1 MFPWCYGPCSLVSV
15 SAHLQ
20 NQSSFLVLS
29 WISADTLA
37 RDSEWASWQAAG
49 SWLPWSIGRQV
60 CCWGPQ
66 VSRPVTEGCF
76 QGLRPAIKTC
86 PLAVKSPYPFAMF
99 SATPRVSRC
108 ATLVFWVRMTEAN
121 ISGTQSLRKSN
132 INAVLSF
139 LCRICA
145 WDDLF
150 LVLCSVA
157 WGRGDVSEVKLFL
170 LPFSIFKKLF
180 MLHRGAIIFHLN
192 SRALMTVSAS
202 ANGC

>member
-1 MFPWCYGPCSLVSV
+1 MFPWFYGPCSLVSV
-15 SAHLQ
+15 STHLK

-37 RDSEWASWQAAG
+37 RDSEWASWQAAD

-66 VSRPVTEGCF
+66 VSKPVTEGCS
-76 QGLRPAIKTC
+76 QGLRLAIKIFS
-86 PLAVKSPYPFAMF
+86 LSVKSPYSFDMF
-99 SATPRVSRC
+99 SATSWVSSC
-108 ATLVFWVRMTEAN
+108 ATLVFWLRMTEAN
-121 ISGTQSLRKSN
+121 ISGTQSLGQSN

-145 WDDLF
+145 WDELF
-150 LVLCSVA
+150 LVLCCAA
-157 WGRGDVSEVKLFL
+157 WGRDDVGEVKLFF
-170 LPFSIFKKLF
+170 LPLSIFKKLF

-192 SRALMTVSAS
+192 SRALMTASAS
-202 ANGC
+202 MNGC